1 MTNSAAVLADAAA
14 YAAAVEEASQAAAAY
29 YATGEST
36 LDDDA
41 YDRLARGIAAYEA
54 DHPDEILESS
64 PTGKVAGGAAV
75 GDVPHTVPMLSLD
88 NVFSAEQFVT
98 WTASLER
105 RIGRPVEAW
114 SVEPKLDGLAVAAR
128 YREGRLEQ
136 LITRGDGTAGEDV
149 SHAAPAVVG
158 LPERLDAPVT
168 IEVRGE
174 ILMTNEQFEQGN
186 AIRTEHGGAPFANP
200 RNGAAGTLRAKDRAY
215 RVETTFF
222 AYGALPLAD
231 SGELAATLTELPH
244 SELLA
249 YVAGL
254 GVHTAAATEVA
265 PLRVTTAAEVQARV
279 EEIGALRA
287 ALPFG
292 IDGIVI
298 KADLAADRHE
308 AGSGTRAPRW
318 AIAYKLPAVEKITRL
333 LAVEWNVGR
342 TGIIAPRAVLEP
354 VEIDGSTVG
363 YATLHNPADIT
374 RRDLRLGDQVM
385 VYKAGDIIPRIE
397 APVAHLR
404 TGDERP
410 IEFPASCPQCGSEI
424 DTSEQRWR
432 CTRGRNCRLVA
443 SVSYAAGRDQL
454 DIEGLGATR
463 VVQLVDAG
471 LVTDFA
477 DLFTLEREQLLALD
491 RMGETSTDNLLAAI
505 ETARTRPLSR
515 VFCAL
520 GVRGT
525 GRSMSRRIARYF
537 ATMDHIVAADAES
550 LQRVDGIGKEK
561 ATAVVAELEELAPLI
576 EKLVRAGVTMTEPGA
591 TPPPEPGTEE
601 EAAGTGAEL
610 PLAGMKVVVTGA
622 MTGALEKLSRN
633 QMNELIERAGGKSS
647 SSVSARTSLLVAG
660 EKAGSKRTKAEGLG
674 IRIAGP
680 EEFAELVAEF
690 LVGES
695 GEASVVG
702 VAGELGEAAESA
714 ESAESGKAVGAD
726 DAVEAWDALKAEEPV
741 VAVLA
746 VAEAV
751 ESPAGVAEAAG
762 TVEAG
767 EKPTETVNGAAERA
781 GTVVV
786 AEAVEV

>member
-14 YAAAVEEASQAAAAY
+14 YAAAVEEASVAAAAY
-29 YATGEST
+29 YATGESG

-54 DHPDEILESS
+54 DHPEEVLAAS

-88 NVFSAEQFVT
+88 NVFSAEQFAA

-105 RIGRPVEAW
+105 RIGRPVTAW

-128 YREGRLEQ
+128 YRDGRFER

-149 SHAAPAVVG
+149 SHAAGAVVG
-158 LPERLDAPVT
+158 LPERLAEPVT

-174 ILMTNEQFEQGN
+174 ILMTNAQFDRGN
-186 AIRTEHGGAPFANP
+186 AIRTEHGGAPYANP
-200 RNGAAGTLRAKDRAY
+200 RNGAAGTLRAKDRAC

-222 AYGALPLAD
+222 AYGALPLPD
-231 SGELAATLTELPH
+231 SGEFGETLAELPH
-244 SELLA
+244 SEVLS

-254 GVHTAAATEVA
+254 GVHTAAGTDVA
-265 PLRVTTAAEVQARV
+265 PVLAATAEEVQARV
-279 EEIGALRA
+279 DAIGSLRA

-298 KADLAADRHE
+298 KADLAADQRE

-333 LAVEWNVGR
+333 VSVEWNVGR

-397 APVAHLR
+397 APVVHLR
-404 TGDERP
+404 TGDETP
-410 IEFPASCPQCGSEI
+410 IDFPESCPQCGSAI

-432 CTRGRNCRLVA
+432 CTRGRDCRLVA

-471 LVTDFA
+471 LVADFA

-537 ATMDHIVAADAES
+537 ATMDRIVAADVET
-550 LQRVDGIGKEK
+550 LRRVDGIGTEK
-561 ATAVVAELEELAPLI
+561 AAAVVAELVELAPLI
-576 EKLVRAGVTMTEPGA
+576 AKLVAAGVNMTEPGA
-591 TPPPEPGTEE
+591 TPPPEPGAEE
-601 EAAGTGAEL
+601 VATAGADAEAGGDGGTGPTL
-610 PLAGMKVVVTGA
+610 PLAGMTVVVTGA

-647 SSVSARTSLLVAG
+647 SGVSKRTSLLVAG
-660 EKAGSKRTKAEGLG
+660 DKAGSKRTKAEDLG
-674 IRIAGP
+674 VRIAVP
-680 EEFAELVAEF
+680 EEFAELVGAF
-690 LVGES
+690 L
-695 GEASVVG
+695 A
-702 VAGELGEAAESA
+702 AGEDG
-714 ESAESGKAVGAD
+714 
-726 DAVEAWDALKAEEPV
+726 
-741 VAVLA
+741 
-746 VAEAV
+746 
-751 ESPAGVAEAAG
+751 
-762 TVEAG
+762 
-767 EKPTETVNGAAERA
+767 
-781 GTVVV
+781 
-786 AEAVEV
+786 

>member
-1 MTNSAAVLADAAA
+1 MVTMTNSAAVLADAAA
-14 YAAAVEEASQAAAAY
+14 YAAAVEQASVAAAAY
-29 YATGEST
+29 YATGESA

-54 DHPDEILESS
+54 DHPEEVLAAS

-88 NVFSAEQFVT
+88 NVFSAEQFAT

-105 RIGRPVEAW
+105 RIGRPVTAW

-128 YREGRLEQ
+128 YRDGRFER

-149 SHAAPAVVG
+149 SHAAGAVVG
-158 LPERLDAPVT
+158 LPERLAEPVT

-174 ILMTNEQFEQGN
+174 ILMTNDQFDQGN
-186 AIRTEHGGAPFANP
+186 ATRTEHGGAPFANP

-222 AYGALPLAD
+222 AYGALPLPD
-231 SGELAATLTELPH
+231 SGELGETLAELPH
-244 SELLA
+244 SEVLS

-254 GVHTAAATEVA
+254 GVHTAAGTDVA
-265 PLRVTTAAEVQARV
+265 PVLAATVEEVQARV
-279 EEIGALRA
+279 DAIGSLRA

-298 KADLAADRHE
+298 KADLAADQRE

-333 LAVEWNVGR
+333 LSVEWNVGR

-354 VEIDGSTVG
+354 VVIDGSTVG

-397 APVAHLR
+397 APVVHLR
-404 TGDERP
+404 TGDETP
-410 IEFPASCPQCGSEI
+410 IDFPENCPQCGSDI

-471 LVTDFA
+471 LVADFA

-537 ATMDHIVAADAES
+537 ATMDRIVAADVET

-561 ATAVVAELEELAPLI
+561 AAAVVAELVELAPLI
-576 EKLVRAGVTMTEPGA
+576 DKLVAAGVSMTEPGA

-601 EAAGTGAEL
+601 EAAAGAGAEAVGDAGTGSTL
-610 PLAGMKVVVTGA
+610 PLAGMTVVVTGA
-622 MTGALEKLSRN
+622 MSGALEKLSRN

-647 SSVSARTSLLVAG
+647 SSVSQRTSLLVAG
-660 EKAGSKRTKAEGLG
+660 EKAGSKRTKAEDLG
-674 IRIAGP
+674 IRIAVP
-680 EEFAELVAEF
+680 EEFAELVGAF
-690 LVGES
+690 L
-695 GEASVVG
+695 A
-702 VAGELGEAAESA
+702 AGE
-714 ESAESGKAVGAD
+714 
-726 DAVEAWDALKAEEPV
+726 DA
-741 VAVLA
+741 
-746 VAEAV
+746 
-751 ESPAGVAEAAG
+751 
-762 TVEAG
+762 
-767 EKPTETVNGAAERA
+767 
-781 GTVVV
+781 
-786 AEAVEV
+786 

>member
-1 MTNSAAVLADAAA
+1 MVAMTNSAAVLADSAA
-14 YAAAVEEASQAAAAY
+14 YAAAVEEASVAAAAY
-29 YATGEST
+29 YASGESA

-54 DHPDEILESS
+54 DHPEEVLAAS

-88 NVFSAEQFVT
+88 NVFSAEQFAT

-105 RIGRPVEAW
+105 RIGRPVTAW

-128 YREGRLEQ
+128 YRDGRFER

-149 SHAAPAVVG
+149 SHAAGAVVG
-158 LPERLDAPVT
+158 LPERLAEPVT

-174 ILMTNEQFEQGN
+174 ILMTHDQFDQGN
-186 AIRTEHGGAPFANP
+186 AIRTEHGGTPFANP

-222 AYGALPLAD
+222 AYGALPLPD
-231 SGELAATLTELPH
+231 SGELGETLAELPH
-244 SELLA
+244 SELLS

-254 GVHTAAATEVA
+254 GVHTAAATDVA
-265 PLRVTTAAEVQARV
+265 PVLAATVEDVQARV
-279 EEIGALRA
+279 DAIGSLRA
-287 ALPFG
+287 ELPFG

-298 KADLAADRHE
+298 KADLAVDQRE

-397 APVAHLR
+397 APVVHLR
-404 TGDERP
+404 TGDETP
-410 IEFPASCPQCGSEI
+410 IDFPESCPQCGSGI

-432 CTRGRNCRLVA
+432 CTRGRHCRLVA

-454 DIEGLGATR
+454 DIEGLGSTR

-471 LVTDFA
+471 LVADFA

-525 GRSMSRRIARYF
+525 GRSMSRRIARHF
-537 ATMDHIVAADAES
+537 ATMDRIVAADVDT

-561 ATAVVAELEELAPLI
+561 AAAVVAELVELAPLI
-576 EKLVRAGVTMTEPGA
+576 GKLVAAGVTMTEPGA
-591 TPPPEPGTEE
+591 TPPPEPGEE
-601 EAAGTGAEL
+601 EAAVGADEEAAGAGSVL
-610 PLAGMKVVVTGA
+610 PLAGMTVVVTGA
-622 MTGALEKLSRN
+622 MSGALEKLSRN

-647 SSVSARTSLLVAG
+647 SSVSRRTSLLVAG
-660 EKAGSKRTKAEGLG
+660 DKAGSKRTKAEDLG
-674 IRIAGP
+674 IRIAMP
-680 EEFAELVAEF
+680 EEFA
-690 LVGES
+690 GM
-695 GEASVVG
+695 
-702 VAGELGEAAESA
+702 
-714 ESAESGKAVGAD
+714 VGAF
-726 DAVEAWDALKAEEPV
+726 
-741 VAVLA
+741 LA
-746 VAEAV
+746 VAEDA
-751 ESPAGVAEAAG
+751 
-762 TVEAG
+762 
-767 EKPTETVNGAAERA
+767 
-781 GTVVV
+781 
-786 AEAVEV
+786 

>member
-14 YAAAVEEASQAAAAY
+14 YAAAVEQASVAAAAY
-29 YATGEST
+29 YATGESA

-54 DHPDEILESS
+54 DHPEEVLAAS

-88 NVFSAEQFVT
+88 NVFSAEQFAT

-105 RIGRPVEAW
+105 RIGRPVTAW

-128 YREGRLEQ
+128 YRDGRFER

-149 SHAAPAVVG
+149 SHAAGAVVG
-158 LPERLDAPVT
+158 LPEALAEPLT

-174 ILMTNEQFEQGN
+174 ILMTNDQFDQGN

-222 AYGALPLAD
+222 AYGALPLPD
-231 SGELAATLTELPH
+231 SGELGETLAELPH
-244 SELLA
+244 SEVLS

-254 GVHTAAATEVA
+254 GVHTAAGTDVA
-265 PLRVTTAAEVQARV
+265 PVLAATVEEVQARV
-279 EEIGALRA
+279 DAIGSLRA
-287 ALPFG
+287 TLPFG

-298 KADLAADRHE
+298 KADLAADQRE

-333 LAVEWNVGR
+333 LSVEWNVGR

-354 VEIDGSTVG
+354 VVIDGSTVG

-397 APVAHLR
+397 APVVHLR
-404 TGDERP
+404 TGDETP
-410 IEFPASCPQCGSEI
+410 IDFPESCPQCGSDI

-471 LVTDFA
+471 LVADFA

-505 ETARTRPLSR
+505 EAARSRPLSR

-537 ATMDHIVAADAES
+537 ATMDRIVAADVET

-561 ATAVVAELEELAPLI
+561 AAAVVAELVELAPLI
-576 EKLVRAGVTMTEPGA
+576 DKLVAAGVSMTEPGA

-601 EAAGTGAEL
+601 EAAAGAGAEAVGDAGTGFTL
-610 PLAGMKVVVTGA
+610 PLAGMTVVVTGA
-622 MTGALEKLSRN
+622 MSGALEKLSRN

-647 SSVSARTSLLVAG
+647 SSVSKRTSLLVAG
-660 EKAGSKRTKAEGLG
+660 DKAGSKRTKAEDLG
-674 IRIAGP
+674 VRIAVP
-680 EEFAELVAEF
+680 EEFAELVGAF
-690 LVGES
+690 L
-695 GEASVVG
+695 A
-702 VAGELGEAAESA
+702 AGE
-714 ESAESGKAVGAD
+714 
-726 DAVEAWDALKAEEPV
+726 DA
-741 VAVLA
+741 
-746 VAEAV
+746 
-751 ESPAGVAEAAG
+751 
-762 TVEAG
+762 
-767 EKPTETVNGAAERA
+767 
-781 GTVVV
+781 
-786 AEAVEV
+786 

>member
-14 YAAAVEEASQAAAAY
+14 YAAAVEEASRAAAAY

-54 DHPDEILESS
+54 AHPDEIHESS

-88 NVFSAEQFVT
+88 NVFSAEQFVS

-105 RIGRPVEAW
+105 RIGRPVAAW

-128 YREGRLEQ
+128 YRAGRLER

-149 SHAAPAVVG
+149 SHAAAAVVG
-158 LPERLDAPVT
+158 LPERLYAPVT
-168 IEVRGE
+168 LEVRGE

-222 AYGALPLAD
+222 AYGALPLAG
-231 SGELAATLTELPH
+231 SGKITETLTELPH

-265 PLRVTTAAEVQARV
+265 PVRVSTVEGVQARV
-279 EEIGALRA
+279 EEIAALRA

-298 KADLAADRHE
+298 KADLAADQRE

-318 AIAYKLPAVEKITRL
+318 AIAHKLPAVEKITRL
-333 LAVEWNVGR
+333 LSVEWNVGR

-397 APVAHLR
+397 APVARLR
-404 TGDERP
+404 TGDETP
-410 IEFPASCPQCGSEI
+410 IAFPESCPQCGSEI
-424 DTSEQRWR
+424 DMSEQRWR
-432 CTRGRNCRLVA
+432 CARGRNCRLVA

-477 DLFTLEREQLLALD
+477 DLFTLERDQLLALD

-505 ETARTRPLSR
+505 ETARSRPLSR

-561 ATAVVAELEELAPLI
+561 AAAVVEELAELAPLI
-576 EKLVRAGVTMTEPGA
+576 GKLVRAGVTMTEPGA

-601 EAAGTGAEL
+601 QEGAGAGAEL

-674 IRIAGP
+674 IRIADP
-680 EEFAELVAEF
+680 EEFAELLADFLTGEGRAVAETGAAGGT
-690 LVGES
+690 GET
-695 GEASVVG
+695 GEAVG
-702 VAGELGEAAESA
+702 V
-714 ESAESGKAVGAD
+714 V
-726 DAVEAWDALKAEEPV
+726 
-741 VAVLA
+741 A

-751 ESPAGVAEAAG
+751 VEVAA
-762 TVEAG
+762 
-767 EKPTETVNGAAERA
+767 
-781 GTVVV
+781 V
-786 AEAVEV
+786 AEAVSEAEVVAVAEAVAEAEAGRDAGETEVVQAVQA

>member
-1 MTNSAAVLADAAA
+1 MVTMTNSAAVLADAAA
-14 YAAAVEEASQAAAAY
+14 YAAAVEQASVAAAAY
-29 YATGEST
+29 YATGESA

-54 DHPDEILESS
+54 DHPEEVLAAS

-88 NVFSAEQFVT
+88 NVFSAEQFAT

-105 RIGRPVEAW
+105 RIGRPVTAW

-128 YREGRLEQ
+128 YRDGRFER

-149 SHAAPAVVG
+149 SHAAGAVVG
-158 LPERLDAPVT
+158 LPERLAEPVT

-174 ILMTNEQFEQGN
+174 ILMTNDQFDQGN
-186 AIRTEHGGAPFANP
+186 ATRTEHGGAPFANP

-222 AYGALPLAD
+222 AYGALPLPD
-231 SGELAATLTELPH
+231 SGELGETLAELPH
-244 SELLA
+244 SEVLS

-254 GVHTAAATEVA
+254 GVHTAAGTDVA
-265 PLRVTTAAEVQARV
+265 PVLAATVEEVQARV
-279 EEIGALRA
+279 DAIGSLRA

-298 KADLAADRHE
+298 KADLAADQRE

-333 LAVEWNVGR
+333 LSVEWNVGR

-354 VEIDGSTVG
+354 VVIDGSTVG

-397 APVAHLR
+397 APVVHLR
-404 TGDERP
+404 TGDETP
-410 IEFPASCPQCGSEI
+410 IDFPESCPQCGSDI

-471 LVTDFA
+471 LVADFA

-537 ATMDHIVAADAES
+537 ATMDRIVAADVET

-561 ATAVVAELEELAPLI
+561 AAAVVAELVELAPLI
-576 EKLVRAGVTMTEPGA
+576 DKLVAAGVSMTEPGA

-601 EAAGTGAEL
+601 EAAAGAGAEAVGDAGTGSTL
-610 PLAGMKVVVTGA
+610 PLAGMTVVVTGA
-622 MTGALEKLSRN
+622 MSGALEKLSRN

-647 SSVSARTSLLVAG
+647 SSVSQRTSLLVAG
-660 EKAGSKRTKAEGLG
+660 EKAGSKRTKAEDLG
-674 IRIAGP
+674 IRIAVP
-680 EEFAELVAEF
+680 EEFAELVGAF
-690 LVGES
+690 L
-695 GEASVVG
+695 A
-702 VAGELGEAAESA
+702 AGE
-714 ESAESGKAVGAD
+714 
-726 DAVEAWDALKAEEPV
+726 DA
-741 VAVLA
+741 
-746 VAEAV
+746 
-751 ESPAGVAEAAG
+751 
-762 TVEAG
+762 
-767 EKPTETVNGAAERA
+767 
-781 GTVVV
+781 
-786 AEAVEV
+786 